1 MTQIDKEAVKRLC
14 HHIHNACDCQFGI
27 TDIEGTLRAL
37 RAALNAAEA
46 EKLELERALDSH
58 HADVGHNIW
67 RFWRDK
73 ANEMLAKKNAAEAR
87 ERAADELA
95 NAVAYLETADA
106 FGGTEACILDALNA
120 LKAYRRAKAIR
131 GEGE

>member
-1 MTQIDKEAVKRLC
+1 MTQIDKEAVERLSRTMNWYGN
-14 HHIHNACDCQFGI
+14 HWKVGDDSSEQHAADCDKAS
-27 TDIEGTLRAL
+27 DTLL
-37 RAALNAAEA
+37 TLLTALNAAEA
-46 EKLELERALDSH
+46 ERK
-58 HADVGHNIW
+58 
-67 RFWRDK
+67 
-73 ANEMLAKKNAAEAR
+73 
-87 ERAADELA
+87 AADELA